1 MFSVYYGSLSHIAK
15 KSGIPRN
22 VERQQKAALQ
32 SYANRAYQVTHRVHS
47 FKSHSV
53 FHATDCFMWDCSQ
66 KQTVKFI
73 NSEFGWL
80 VCIKEGCEQTCLCF
94 EKNTLFSEG
103 G

>member
-1 MFSVYYGSLSHIAK
+1 MCSVCYGALSHIAK
-15 KSGIPRN
+15 KCSIPRN

-94 EKNTLFSEG
+94 EKKNFSEG